1 MVAARGRVVRV
12 FPLST
17 VILACQIGDS
27 SVSLA
32 ECARLFRLGYLRRR
46 FFLRTSSRPCVLRP
60 SRVLGPTSNSSDTF
74 RPTPL
79 PNPPSFHPAETIPI
93 FTTAICEESLYL
105 KSKTFS
111 GSFPFLMEPVTRSL
125 RQVLFHRIDARK
137 ILHVGDEV
145 DPPPSGKSFAESF

>member
-1 MVAARGRVVRV
+1 MNSLFSVFRLCLEVDNAERDETLFLPMVAARGRVVRV

-60 SRVLGPTSNSSDTF
+60 SRVLGPTTNSSDTF

-79 PNPPSFHPAETIPI
+79 PNPPSFHLKRYRY
-93 FTTAICEESLYL
+93 SLL
-105 KSKTFS
+105 LS
-111 GSFPFLMEPVTRSL
+111 
-125 RQVLFHRIDARK
+125 ARK
-137 ILHVGDEV
+137 ASI
-145 DPPPSGKSFAESF
+145 